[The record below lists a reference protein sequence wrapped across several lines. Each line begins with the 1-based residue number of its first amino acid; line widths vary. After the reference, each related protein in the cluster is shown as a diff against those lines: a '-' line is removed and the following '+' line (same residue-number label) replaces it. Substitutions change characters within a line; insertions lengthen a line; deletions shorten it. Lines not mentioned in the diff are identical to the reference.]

1 MPQGKMKVKAKMPHG
16 AKIKNKAISKPK
28 DIQKKNRPAQQKRD
42 LLNAA
47 VTKAINDSNEST
59 FKHKATV
66 EGKPFRVIPTDD
78 IVKQGTSSKKK
89 EVKNKMDKGRLP
101 RMKK

>member
-1 MPQGKMKVKAKMPHG
+1 MPQGKMKVKAKLPHG
-16 AKIKNKAISKPK
+16 AKVKGKGISKAK

-59 FKHKATV
+59 FKQKATV
-66 EGKPFRVIPTDD
+66 EGKHFTVIPDD
-78 IVKQGTSSKKK
+78 IVKKGKSAKKVGG
-89 EVKNKMDKGRLP
+89 EKMDKSRLP
-101 RMKK
+101 KMKK